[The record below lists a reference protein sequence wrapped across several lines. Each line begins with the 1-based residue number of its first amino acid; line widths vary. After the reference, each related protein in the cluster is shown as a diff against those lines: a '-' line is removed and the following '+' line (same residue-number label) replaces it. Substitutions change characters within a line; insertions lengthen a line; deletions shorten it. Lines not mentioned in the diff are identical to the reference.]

1 MVKTI
6 DDLVKYCMQDKM
18 PTMPVIADYFG
29 LDNVAHLSIILGLYQ
44 GMIKIKGMD
53 KAIIEKAY
61 KKNELDKLIHDS
73 YEIYGTS
80 GYYKMFCDQN
90 IILKQALTRRDALLR
105 RLQAIVYGVPGKTA
119 AVKAP
124 AKRSIT
130 TFFGGATAKG
140 APTTAPAAPAP
151 EEAAEVERIEPP
163 VKKAKGAVVSVG
175 APVPLAPTTA
185 LTMAERVSLVKAQLG
200 LDEGLPV
207 AKAVA
212 AANEAIGIEG
222 EGPLAAQVARL
233 LVELGIDAESRAVPH
248 LSVVTEAATEPA
260 PSTGAKPDKTAD
272 GAVADAA
279 DDVADDAA
287 DEACGKKGVVLGG
300 DESMPLARRLML
312 GRLEATLGAAGLA
325 SPVGG
330 PDSPAT
336 PATTAAGMGDNDGAA
351 ARNDSDD
358 SGGAVGRAKM
368 VAAEAPD
375 EEPPAKRAAV
385 AEGSEAKP
393 ASKAKALAPTKAVGA
408 AAAAKSKAVSKAVA
422 AGKGKGDAHS
432 NAGAKAAATAA
443 PVPKTAPGVAAP
455 KQAGLLGFL
464 VRPKPSTEPA
474 APPAA
479 AVGGAE

>member
-1 MVKTI
+1 MLLLGALAAAGYTLGVRSLPSAGAPNAI
-6 DDLVKYCMQDKM
+6 EAVRLS
-18 PTMPVIADYFG
+18 PTSAALEPHRCRLFAAPQMLA
-29 LDNVAHLSIILGLYQ
+29 
-44 GMIKIKGMD
+44 KK
-53 KAIIEKAY
+53 KANSKVGKAAEKALAALEALEFEAPPPDNGMVPVAPEPRKTPNKEA
-61 KKNELDKLIHDS
+61 KKAKN
-73 YEIYGTS
+73 
-80 GYYKMFCDQN
+80 
-90 IILKQALTRRDALLR
+90 ADASTATDPFAVAFPEGMAPVKPEAV
-105 RLQAIVYGVPGKTA
+105 QKTGRQQGAGGA
-119 AVKAP
+119 AVAP
-124 AKRSIT
+124 P
-130 TFFGGATAKG
+130 KG
-140 APTTAPAAPAP
+140 PPAPAASPAP
-151 EEAAEVERIEPP
+151 
-163 VKKAKGAVVSVG
+163 K
-175 APVPLAPTTA
+175 T
-185 LTMAERVSLVKAQLG
+185 LTMAEKVSLVTAELG

>member
-1 MVKTI
+1 
-6 DDLVKYCMQDKM
+6 
-18 PTMPVIADYFG
+18 
-29 LDNVAHLSIILGLYQ
+29 
-44 GMIKIKGMD
+44 
-53 KAIIEKAY
+53 
-61 KKNELDKLIHDS
+61 
-73 YEIYGTS
+73 
-80 GYYKMFCDQN
+80 
-90 IILKQALTRRDALLR
+90 LR
-105 RLQAIVYGVPGKTA
+105 RLQAIVYGAPGKTA

-124 AKRSIT
+124 AKRSIS

-233 LVELGIDAESRAVPH
+233 LVELGIDAVPH
-248 LSVVTEAATEPA
+248 PSVVTEAATEPA

-272 GAVADAA
+272 GAVDDAA

-408 AAAAKSKAVSKAVA
+408 AAAAKSKAVSKAAA

>member
-1 MVKTI
+1 MNLVFSAEVKRAQKAKRPLVALETSVLAQGLPSPRNLEAARRCEAAVREAGATPAAMAVI
-6 DDLVKYCMQDKM
+6 DGVLHVGLDDAQTQLLATGTGLLKLGSRDLAIAVAQKRTGGTTVSATCEMAARAGLSVFATGGLGGVHRGVADDLDISQDL
-18 PTMPVIADYFG
+18 PAIARWPV
-29 LDNVAHLSIILGLYQ
+29 
-44 GMIKIKGMD
+44 
-53 KAIIEKAY
+53 
-61 KKNELDKLIHDS
+61 
-73 YEIYGTS
+73 
-80 GYYKMFCDQN
+80 
-90 IILKQALTRRDALLR
+90 
-105 RLQAIVYGVPGKTA
+105 
-119 AVKAP
+119 
-124 AKRSIT
+124 
-130 TFFGGATAKG
+130 
-140 APTTAPAAPAP
+140 
-151 EEAAEVERIEPP
+151 
-163 VKKAKGAVVSVG
+163 AVVCAG
-175 APVPLAPTTA
+175 APVPPALTTA
-185 LTMAERVSLVKAQLG
+185 LTMAERVSLVRAEF
-200 LDEGLPV
+200 DETM
-207 AKAVA
+207 
-212 AANEAIGIEG
+212 GIED

-233 LVELGIDAESRAVPH
+233 LVEQGIDAESKAGPH
-248 LSVVTEAATEPA
+248 LSVVTEAANKPA

-351 ARNDSDD
+351 ARDDSDD